1 MRYSANDAENL
12 ILLAFSCFESF
23 SHCVVREVCIFL
35 FINSCDCIFLISFV
49 FSTNRQADCTVLTV
63 NTGELSFNVVAY
75 VQNQSGI
82 FNAVTGSFRS
92 AQVTF
97 YAVSQFYGCAFRV
110 NCSDFTVYD
119 CAFLVQCNPVVERIF
134 CELFNA
140 GEIRSRSASTC
151 RTTAAISSPFCI
163 HELLLR
169 LQRSGDVRQ
178 VNRAID
184 AAVRADEDTEVSDR
198 LDFTFNTVA
207 LVVGFRELLPWV
219 VLHCF
224 RPGRYDDVLRRY
236 PEPSLPLHHQR

>member
-35 FINSCDCIFLISFV
+35 FVNSCDCIFLISFV

-92 AQVTF
+92 AQVTLN
-97 YAVSQFYGCAFRV
+97 AVSQFYGCAFSV
-110 NCSDFTVYD
+110 NCSYFTVYD

-140 GEIRSRSASTC
+140 QGDTLTLC
-151 RTTAAISSPFCI
+151 VNLRTTAAISSPFLYSRTASSPATFQ
-163 HELLLR
+163 EM
-169 LQRSGDVRQ
+169 
-178 VNRAID
+178 
-184 AAVRADEDTEVSDR
+184 SDR
-198 LDFTFNTVA
+198 
-207 LVVGFRELLPWV
+207 
-219 VLHCF
+219 
-224 RPGRYDDVLRRY
+224 
-236 PEPSLPLHHQR
+236 